1 MRYNS
6 DEQFL
11 NFDVVDD
18 DKKIGCYLIFE
29 LKERLFKFRGTQMP
43 AGQYSW
49 NFTFH
54 IPEAKTPS
62 SF

>member
-1 MRYNS
+1 
-6 DEQFL
+6 L
-11 NFDVVDD
+11 NFDVVEDD
-18 DKKIGCYLIFE
+18 SAKIGCYLIFE

-43 AGQYSW
+43 AGQYLF

-54 IPEAKTPS
+54 IPETKTPS